1 MSFGKL
7 MSDFRGVC
15 GIKGCRGCSQEFGI
29 DKDVWERVRLW
40 WREVSCPPPRACNS
54 GFSSITPCPSSLC
67 CPLTPL
73 ILSRSASAKFLN
85 HELSVGFFV
94 VVSCRLLLCRYPYK
108 LFFFFLWFWQT
119 SLDIVLLLSYFSFLC
134 LHLSLPVS
142 AITLVL
148 ITLYFSS
155 RWVPLWLC
163 SVYSVLPRPPP
174 MVMIYECFYSRYVC
188 LTVTYQG
195 EIPPPSSSF
204 PYGLFFFFTD
214 PNCQLQWTPPF
225 FF

>member
-108 LFFFFLWFWQT
+108 LFFFYDSDRPPLT
-119 SLDIVLLLSYFSFLC
+119 SSCFYLISLFSVFIFPSLSPPS
-134 LHLSLPVS
+134 HLSSSPYTLAPGESHCGCVVYTVCCQGLHPWSWFMS
-142 AITLVL
+142 A
-148 ITLYFSS
+148 
-155 RWVPLWLC
+155 
-163 SVYSVLPRPPP
+163 
-174 MVMIYECFYSRYVC
+174 
-188 LTVTYQG
+188 
-195 EIPPPSSSF
+195 
-204 PYGLFFFFTD
+204 FTAGM
-214 PNCQLQWTPPF
+214 F
-225 FF
+225 A

>member
-1 MSFGKL
+1 MSCLLVFL
-7 MSDFRGVC
+7 
-15 GIKGCRGCSQEFGI
+15 
-29 DKDVWERVRLW
+29 
-40 WREVSCPPPRACNS
+40 
-54 GFSSITPCPSSLC
+54 SLS
-67 CPLTPL
+67 L
-73 ILSRSASAKFLN
+73 
-85 HELSVGFFV
+85 
-94 VVSCRLLLCRYPYK
+94 VVSFCAGILIN
-108 LFFFFLWFWQT
+108 FFFFLWFWQT

-204 PYGLFFFFTD
+204 PYGLFFF
-214 PNCQLQWTPPF
+214 LQTPTVNSNEPHLF
-225 FF
+225 FFKEQSKMQLVLHHAHIYLHLCAKYLTNSFMWLIQDTWGFLLCVALFEKILSTLL